1 MLDPGLLLGA
11 ALLGLG
17 LSMDAFSV
25 ALADGL
31 QAPRLPATHALA
43 VASTFAF
50 FQGLMPLCG
59 YFAVSTAAGH
69 FFTFRRYIPFFALF
83 WLLFIGGKMLV
94 QGGEGGADAGMAPGP
109 FSLLLQGLATSIDAL
124 SVGFTSASYTPAAA
138 LATALVIAAVTF
150 PICLGGVF
158 IGRKFGTGL
167 CGGASVAGGVILL
180 LIALKI
186 LLTEII

>member
-1 MLDPGLLLGA
+1 MLEPGLFLGA

-31 QAPRLPATHALA
+31 QAPRLATTHALA

-59 YFAVSTAAGH
+59 YFLVSTATGH
-69 FFTFRRYIPFFALF
+69 FFALRRFIPFLALF
-83 WLLFIGGKMLV
+83 LLLFIGGKMLV
-94 QGGEGGADAGMAPGP
+94 QGRQDTQDTATAPGLI
-109 FSLLLQGLATSIDAL
+109 SLLLQGVATSIDAL
-124 SVGFTSASYTPAAA
+124 SVGFTTASYTPMAAMLSA
-138 LATALVIAAVTF
+138 LTIAAVTF

-167 CGGASVAGGVILL
+167 SGGASVAGGIILI

-186 LLTEII
+186 FLTEII